1 MTFILKNKLEK
12 HIFFI
17 KLQQFFNDL
26 GIRFVPLFE
35 WEFRSERHDL
45 GTEKEGIY
53 FKKLEYE
60 KKKKKQLAYK
70 WRSPWKL
77 SFKSTFFSIIWPLF
91 SRWCVLL
98 NHC

>member
-17 KLQQFFNDL
+17 KLQQFFSDL

-35 WEFRSERHDL
+35 WEFRFERHDL

-60 KKKKKQLAYK
+60 KKKKTFGIQVTFILEI
-70 WRSPWKL
+70 KL
-77 SFKSTFFSIIWPLF
+77 QKYIF
-91 SRWCVLL
+91 
-98 NHC
+98 